1 MTYQRIA
8 VGILMMAAFNLQAA
22 GPLISVVKTPTC
34 GCCSKW
40 VDHLR
45 ANGFTA
51 TVKDVQSTVE
61 FRRKAGV
68 PDQLQ
73 SCHTAIVE
81 GYAIEGHVPAADIH
95 RLLKLKPK
103 AKGLAVP
110 GMPLGSPGMEANRRD
125 AYSVLLFQTD
135 GRVGVFTKYPGD

>member
-1 MTYQRIA
+1 MIRIRIA
-8 VGILMMAAFNLQAA
+8 LTVLLLAYFPLYAA
-22 GPLISVVKTPTC
+22 GPLVSVVKTPTC

-40 VDHLR
+40 VDHLK
-45 ANGFTA
+45 ANGFTT
-51 TVKDVQSTVE
+51 TVKDVRSTAE
-61 FRRKAGV
+61 FRREAGV
-68 PDQLQ
+68 PDNLQ

-81 GYAIEGHVPAADIH
+81 GYAIEGHVPAADIR
-95 RLLKLKPK
+95 RLLKTRPK

-135 GRVGVFTKYPGD
+135 GRVSVFTKYPGD